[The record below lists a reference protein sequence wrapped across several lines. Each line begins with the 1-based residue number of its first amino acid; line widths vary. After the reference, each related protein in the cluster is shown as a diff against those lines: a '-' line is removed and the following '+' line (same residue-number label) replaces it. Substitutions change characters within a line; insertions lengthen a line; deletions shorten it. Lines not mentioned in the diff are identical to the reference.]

1 MDFFQNIDYMQLLY
15 AFLVGG
21 FLCLIGQILI
31 DKTKLT
37 PARILVVFVTL
48 GAILTGLGIYSHI
61 VDFGSAGAT
70 VPISGFGYSLAKGV
84 MNEIDKVGFLGIFTG
99 GVKATAAGITAA
111 VFFGYFCALFAKSDI
126 K

>member
-1 MDFFQNIDYMQLLY
+1 MEDLLLTY
-15 AFLVGG
+15 LNVFLIGG
-21 FLCLIGQILI
+21 IICTIGQILI

-48 GAILTGLGIYSHI
+48 GAILTGLGIYQHI
-61 VDFGSAGAT
+61 VDFGGAGAT

-84 MNEIDKVGFLGIFTG
+84 MQEVDNVGFLGIFIG
-99 GVKATAAGITAA
+99 GVKSTAAGIAAA